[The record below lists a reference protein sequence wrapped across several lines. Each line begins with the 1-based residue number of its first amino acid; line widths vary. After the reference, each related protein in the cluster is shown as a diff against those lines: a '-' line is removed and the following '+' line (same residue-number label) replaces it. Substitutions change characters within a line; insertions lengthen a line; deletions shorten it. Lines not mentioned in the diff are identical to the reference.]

1 MKINNKVLFH
11 SKYPPKLVA
20 EISANH
26 CGSKKLFLKHIKMA
40 SESGADLI
48 KIQTYE
54 AEDMTLNS
62 KSKKFFLKKGLWK
75 NKNLYSL
82 YKKANTPFSW
92 HKDAFK
98 LAKKLNVI
106 LFSSPFSPRAVDFLE
121 KLKNPIYKIAS
132 LEITD
137 VNLIKKI
144 AKTKKPVIIS
154 TGCSNLKEIKNCVN
168 IIKKYHS
175 KIIILH
181 CVSKYPTKDEE
192 TNLKRLKVLK
202 KKFKNIPLG
211 LSDHTENIYS
221 SIAASTQGI
230 VLIEKHFI
238 LDNKIKS
245 PDKAFSLTPEK
256 LKELK
261 KFIVKIH
268 KILNHK
274 LQKNTYNSSQRRSI
288 FSKKDIK
295 KGEKISGDNIV
306 SLRPKIGICSS
317 QFFNILNKSAIKSIK
332 ANKPIYEKDISKK
345 KKLKN
350 I

>member
-1 MKINNKVLFH
+1 MKIKINNKVFFN
-11 SKYPPKLVA
+11 SKFPPKLVA

-26 CGSKKLFLKHIKMA
+26 CGSKKLFLKHIKEA
-40 SESGADLI
+40 SKSGADLV

-54 AEDMTLNS
+54 ANDMTLNS

-98 LAKKLNVI
+98 LAKKLKII

-121 KLKNPIYKIAS
+121 KLGNPIYKIAS

-154 TGCSNLKEIKNCVN
+154 TGCSNLIEIKNCIN
-168 IIKKYHS
+168 IIRKYHS

-192 TNLKRLKVLK
+192 TNLKRLHVLK
-202 KKFKNIPLG
+202 KEFKNIPLG
-211 LSDHTENIYS
+211 LSDHTNDIYS
-221 SIAASTQGI
+221 SIAATTQGI
-230 VLIEKHFI
+230 VIIEKHFI
-238 LDNKIKS
+238 LNNKIKS
-245 PDKAFSLTPEK
+245 SDKAFSLTPDK
-256 LKELK
+256 FKELK
-261 KFIVKIH
+261 KYTFKVH
-268 KILNHK
+268 KILNYK
-274 LQKNTYNSSQRRSI
+274 LKTNSYNFSQRRSI

-295 KGEKISGDNIV
+295 KGEKFREDNII

-317 QFFNILNKSAIKSIK
+317 HFFKILNKSAKKSIK
-332 ANKPIYEKDISKK
+332 ANKPIYEKDISK
-345 KKLKN
+345 
-350 I
+350 